1 MEEEEEE
8 ASSRVREVL
17 RQGREVKGGMGS
29 VLEGGRSRGRGRQQT
44 QGWEGNVGPTES
56 EMGKSLP
63 LSWFPTC
70 LSLS

>member
-1 MEEEEEE
+1 M
-8 ASSRVREVL
+8 

-29 VLEGGRSRGRGRQQT
+29 VLEGGRGRVRGRQQT

-56 EMGKSLP
+56 EMEKGFVLERLP
-63 LSWFPTC
+63 LLCFPSC